1 MIKSS
6 NKPSDSGGPSKI
18 LDDVIKVEKNALKVG
33 KIITNAKVSTA
44 AQGASAAAGAGK
56 AGLGLGAVH
65 HAGMAAGGG
74 AGGGFLLGKACG
86 LKLGLGLAG
95 FGGPLILAGILGV
108 GSFTLYKMLSNKQV
122 HSNHK

>member
-1 MIKSS
+1 MKSS
-6 NKPSDSGGPSKI
+6 NKTANSGGPSKI
-18 LDDVIKVEKNALKVG
+18 LDDVIKVEKNAFKLG

-44 AQGASAAAGAGK
+44 AQGASAAAGSGK
-56 AGLGLGAVH
+56 AGLGLGAMH
-65 HAGMAAGGG
+65 HAGVAAGGG

-108 GSFTLYKMLSNKQV
+108 GGFTLYKMLSNKHG
-122 HSNHK
+122 HSNNN